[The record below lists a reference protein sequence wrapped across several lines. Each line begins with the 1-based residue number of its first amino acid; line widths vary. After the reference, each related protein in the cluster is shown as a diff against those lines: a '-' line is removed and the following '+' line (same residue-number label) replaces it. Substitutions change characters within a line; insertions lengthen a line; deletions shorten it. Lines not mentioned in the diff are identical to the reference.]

1 MNILRMLQIV
11 SLLGCT
17 AALAQQPKLTPPPTP
32 QNPPAAE
39 LKVKETPHDLTP
51 TDVEAF
57 LDGFVPMQLERENI
71 AGAIICVV
79 KDGKPFFAKGYGYSD
94 VEKKTPVSVDSTL
107 FRPGSI
113 SKLFTWTAVMQL
125 VEQGKLNLDHD
136 INEYLDFKIPATFGQ
151 PITLRN
157 LMTHTSG
164 FEETAKELFVPEGT
178 KLVPLKDYLT
188 RHRPAQIFP
197 PGTTPAYSNY
207 GATLAGYIVER
218 VSGRAFNDYITEN
231 IFHPLGME
239 HSTFAQ
245 PLPSALSPLMS
256 KGYELGSGKPK
267 PFEVLEPAP
276 AGALSTTAA
285 DIEKFMIAHLQNG
298 KYDDAQ
304 ILKPETAKQMY
315 TRQPGFNP
323 ALNGMA
329 LGFYEESR
337 NGHRIIGHGGDT
349 LYFHSDLHLIPDA
362 GLGFYVSYN
371 SAGKGELS
379 PRTAL
384 WTHFLARYFPYT
396 PPEPPALST
405 AAADAQT
412 VSGYYLTSRR
422 SATTFLLIGNLF
434 SEAQVVRNP
443 DNTIKISGSKDFN
456 GETRHWR
463 EIEPLVYRDVNGQDR
478 VAFQKDRNG
487 QLEMRPNFPAIIEQR
502 VSWFNAKGFNLWL
515 LVFIVTVLLL
525 VILLWPVAALIR
537 RHYGWKLELTSTQRR
552 SRRILRAVCLLDVVF
567 FLGMLLTLATAN
579 DLAVLSGKLDMPMR
593 IFQTIGLIGA
603 FGTLFAIYAGIV
615 SWSDRRLW
623 MGTRIIHFLIVLAC
637 IGFTWFVV
645 HWNLVNFNM
654 NY

>member
-1 MNILRMLQIV
+1 MLQIV
-11 SLLGCT
+11 SLLCCT
-17 AALAQQPKLTPPPTP
+17 AAALAQQPRLTPPATP
-32 QNPPAAE
+32 QNPAAAE

-51 TDVEAF
+51 ADVEAF

-71 AGAIICVV
+71 AGAVICVV

-94 VEKKTPVSVDSTL
+94 VEKKTPVSVDNTL

-125 VEQGKLNLDHD
+125 VEQGKLDLDRD
-136 INEYLDFKIPATFGQ
+136 VNDYLDFKIPAAFGQ

-157 LMTHTSG
+157 LMTHTPG
-164 FEETAKELFVPEGT
+164 FEDTAKELFIPEGS
-178 KLVPLKDYLT
+178 KIVPIKDYLI
-188 RHRPAQIFP
+188 RHRPTQIFP

-218 VSGRAFNDYITEN
+218 VSGRPFNDYITEN
-231 IFHPLGME
+231 IFRPLGME

-245 PLPSALSPLMS
+245 PLPAALSPLMS
-256 KGYELGSGKPK
+256 KGYQLGSDKPK
-267 PFEVLEPAP
+267 TFEVVEPAP
-276 AGALSTTAA
+276 AGALSATAA
-285 DIEKFMIAHLQNG
+285 DMAKFMIAHLQNG
-298 KYDDAQ
+298 KYRDAQ
-304 ILKPETAKQMY
+304 ILKPETARQMY
-315 TRQPGFNP
+315 TRQPGFNA

-384 WTHFLARYFPYT
+384 WTHFLARYFPFT
-396 PPEPPALST
+396 PPEPPPISS
-405 AAADAQT
+405 AAADARS

-422 SATTFLLIGNLF
+422 SATSFLLIASLF
-434 SEAQVVRNP
+434 GEGHVVP
-443 DNTIKISGSKDFN
+443 DDDGAIKIVPYKDFN
-456 GETRHWR
+456 GETRRWR

-487 QLEMRPNFPAIIEQR
+487 QLEMRLNFPAILYQR
-502 VSWFNAKGFNLWL
+502 VSWFNAKTFNTWL
-515 LVFIVTVLLL
+515 LVFVVTVLLL
-525 VILLWPVAALIR
+525 AILLWPVATLIR

-552 SRRILRAVCLLDVVF
+552 SRRILRVVCLLDLA
-567 FLGMLLTLATAN
+567 FLFGMLLTLATAN
-579 DLAVLSGKLDMPMR
+579 DETVLSGKLDLPMR
-593 IFQTIGLIGA
+593 IFQTVGLLGA
-603 FGTLFAIYAGIV
+603 IGTLFAIYAGIV

-623 MGTRIIHFLIVLAC
+623 TGTRLIHFLVVLAC

-645 HWNLVNFNM
+645 HWNLINFNM